1 MFGKDKHLRY
11 LCEDETRLGL
21 HTITG
26 RLLTLKGV
34 KPHGIT
40 QWQRDN
46 FYLYGVVEPV
56 TGDSYFYEYS
66 HLDSCCFQLFLN
78 QVSQRFADSVVILQ
92 MDRGRF
98 HLSSQLDWPEN
109 LIPICQPAHCP
120 ELNPIERLWEYI
132 KAQLRWE
139 NCHSLDEV
147 RHQVYS
153 ILAQITPTVIASLT
167 SWDFIITAISG
178 CSSAIGNC

>member
-1 MFGKDKHLRY
+1 M
-11 LCEDETRLGL
+11 GL

-34 KPHGIT
+34 KPHGLT

-78 QVSQRFADSVVILQ
+78 QVSQRFADSIVILQ

-98 HLSSQLDWPEN
+98 DLSSQLDWPEN
-109 LIPICQPAHCP
+109 LVPICQPAHCP

-139 NCHSLDEV
+139 NCHSLDEL

-178 CSSAIGNC
+178 CSSAIGNR

>member
-34 KPHGIT
+34 KPHGLT

-139 NCHSLDEV
+139 NCHSLDEL